1 MEKKASNIEAILL
14 PTLPKTM
21 EITAT
26 YYLHK
31 HLHLHTFQTVA
42 NAISFLVSMAI
53 AERTQLNSTSYNHT
67 TGTLP
72 WCCLAEN
79 CFSR

>member
-1 MEKKASNIEAILL
+1 MEKKASKIASNTSKNLFFFSI
-14 PTLPKTM
+14 
-21 EITAT
+21 
-26 YYLHK
+26 
-31 HLHLHTFQTVA
+31 HTFQTVA
-42 NAISFLVSMAI
+42 NGISFLVSMAI